1 MSTNAE
7 ELFDD
12 VVDQRVE
19 VRRKEMKVA
28 LRWSA
33 ALTLGFILIT
43 LDIVYQGLLY
53 KLDQYLA
60 DLERPKFTGFVN
72 FSILRIDDLG
82 LRWVTA
88 TILLI
93 TAILI
98 SRRFKS
104 WRPLNLSVLSLIFLN
119 VFVGAAKIGFGRC
132 KAKED
137 FDLCLFTDG
146 MAYPS
151 GHVSNALVTWGLFAY
166 IIFRYTHRA
175 PFEGLKLYWLVAVVT
190 IAVAAVSLLRNTHW
204 FTDLIGG
211 MFLGGAILVL
221 VVAIDRFIPSKRQ
234 PS

>member
-1 MSTNAE
+1 MSTKSDNV
-7 ELFDD
+7 FDD
-12 VVDQRVE
+12 VVDQRYE
-19 VRRKEMKVA
+19 HRRHEMNVA
-28 LRWSA
+28 LRWTAVLSF
-33 ALTLGFILIT
+33 GFVLVT
-43 LDIVYQGLLY
+43 LDVINQGLLY
-53 KLDQYLA
+53 RFDQYLA
-60 DLERPKFTGFVN
+60 DVDRPKLTGFTN
-72 FSILRIDDLG
+72 FLVLRVDDLG

-88 TILLI
+88 SILLI
-93 TAILI
+93 TATLI

-104 WRPLNLSVLSLIFLN
+104 WRPLNLSFLSLVFLN

-137 FDLCLFTDG
+137 FDVCMFTDG

-151 GHVSNALVTWGLFAY
+151 GHISNALLTWGLFAY

-175 PFEGLKLYWLVAVVT
+175 PFEGLKLYWLVAVLT
-190 IAVAAVSLLRNTHW
+190 LAVGFASLIRNTHW
-204 FTDLIGG
+204 FTDLLGG

>member
-33 ALTLGFILIT
+33 ALTLGFVLIT
-43 LDIVYQGLLY
+43 LDIVYQGLFY

-72 FSILRIDDLG
+72 FLILRIDDLG

-175 PFEGLKLYWLVAVVT
+175 PFEGLKLYWLVAVLT

>member
-1 MSTNAE
+1 
-7 ELFDD
+7 LD
-12 VVDQRVE
+12 V
-19 VRRKEMKVA
+19 
-28 LRWSA
+28 
-33 ALTLGFILIT
+33 
-43 LDIVYQGLLY
+43 VYQGLLY
-53 KLDQYLA
+53 QADQYFA
-60 DLERPKFTGFVN
+60 DLERPRFKGFLN
-72 FSILRIDDLG
+72 FLILRIDDLG

-93 TAILI
+93 TATLI

-119 VFVGAAKIGFGRC
+119 LFVGAAKIGFGRC

-137 FDLCLFTDG
+137 FDVCMFTDG

-175 PFEGLKLYWLVAVVT
+175 PFEGLKLYWLVAVLT
-190 IAVAAVSLLRNTHW
+190 IAVATVSLLRNTHW